1 MILEI
6 SLYVYFF
13 LWLKNVKMKLLII
26 DDDCYIWDSGRGEC
40 YTNYYVHVINPM
52 TRENKTKEA
61 NWEGIHG
68 WIYLNEHTVIS
79 IHVDKM
85 IIYNY

>member
-1 MILEI
+1 
-6 SLYVYFF
+6 
-13 LWLKNVKMKLLII
+13 
-26 DDDCYIWDSGRGEC
+26 
-40 YTNYYVHVINPM
+40 M

-85 IIYNY
+85 IIYNYKEQLL

>member
-1 MILEI
+1 MIVEI

-26 DDDCYIWDSGRGEC
+26 DDDCYIRDSGRCEC
-40 YTNYYVHVINPM
+40 YTNVHVINPM